1 MTPST
6 LEGAAR
12 IMAEPV
18 ADPVSD
24 LGRREQAKAERRLK
38 IMRAARELIR
48 ETGDMNLSMR
58 ELAKRAE
65 VSVATSYNLFGS
77 KRAVVMAVLE
87 DERDFVQKYHKLE
100 VANAIERIFE
110 AYEIAYGYFVQD
122 PDFYRPLWRALL
134 TAGGKD
140 DDTGLVSPKRQAQTR
155 AAWHMLLTAAQD
167 EGLLSKETSAETLE
181 PMLSHLAGGTLLSWS
196 VGTLETQELLP
207 SVGLGYALILSACA
221 TEKGQARL
229 NEKITTFRDRLEKA
243 KRAKPES

>member
-1 MTPST
+1 MTPPI
-6 LEGAAR
+6 LEAAAAL
-12 IMAEPV
+12 MAEPV
-18 ADPVSD
+18 AD
-24 LGRREQAKAERRLK
+24 LGRREQAKAERRQK
-38 IMRAARELIR
+38 IMRAARDMIR

-87 DERDFVQKYHKLE
+87 DERDFVQKYHKLN

-110 AYEIAYGYFVQD
+110 AYELGYGYFVQD

-140 DDTGLVSPKRQAQTR
+140 DDTGLASPERQAQTR
-155 AAWHMLLTAAQD
+155 AAWHLLLTAAQE
-167 EGLLSKETSAETLE
+167 EGLLSKDTSAETLE
-181 PMLSHLAGGTLLSWS
+181 PMLSHLAGGTLLAWS
-196 VGTLETQELLP
+196 VGTLDTEELLP

-229 NEKITTFRDRLEKA
+229 NEKIATFRNRLAKA
-243 KRAKPES
+243 KRATPGI

>member
-1 MTPST
+1 MTSST
-6 LEGAAR
+6 LEAGAAD
-12 IMAEPV
+12 MPEPV
-18 ADPVSD
+18 AD
-24 LGRREQAKAERRLK
+24 LGRREQAKAERRQK
-38 IMRAARELIR
+38 IMRAARDMIR

-87 DERDFVQKYHKLE
+87 DERDFVQKYHKLD

-110 AYEIAYGYFVQD
+110 AYELAYGYFVQD

-140 DDTGLVSPKRQAQTR
+140 DDTGLVSPERQAQTR

-167 EGLLSKETSAETLE
+167 EGLLRRDIAVMPLE
-181 PMLSHLAGGTLLSWS
+181 RTLSHLAGGTLLAWAS
-196 VGTLETQELLP
+196 GTLETKDLMA
-207 SVGLGYALILSACA
+207 SVGLGFAMVLNAAATPEGRTLLERKIIIYQGVLIQNAVS
-221 TEKGQARL
+221 
-229 NEKITTFRDRLEKA
+229 
-243 KRAKPES
+243 